1 MGGTKRQ
8 TIQIFLKIFQFPSS
22 SHLVVV
28 EEEGKDR
35 QQRCSQYSDR
45 HPDGKVGGH
54 VVGEDLL
61 IGDPNGG
68 HQELVSGQ
76 DL

>member
-1 MGGTKRQ
+1 ME
-8 TIQIFLKIFQFPSS
+8 IYFPS
-22 SHLVVV
+22 HPVIV
-28 EEEGKDR
+28 EEEGKHCK
-35 QQRCSQYSDR
+35 QRCSQYSYG
-45 HPDGKVGGH
+45 HPDGKIEGH
-54 VVGEDLL
+54 RIGKDLL